1 MRHVEQSRISDD
13 DPEKQ
18 SIKAAYDLVEVDDE

>member
-1 MRHVEQSRISDD
+1 MRLVEQSRISED

-18 SIKAAYDLVEVDDE
+18 SIKAAYDLVEIGDE